1 MNKILLVTL
10 TFLTLN
16 VFSQKLTERQIEN
29 TMNEYLKILKDEG
42 YSPSFDESGELDF
55 KYEGTTYAIE
65 RPEYSDDFALYTG
78 LKNDAGCTFGTLS
91 TVNAACGGTRTSQIW
106 LSKSCKTVY
115 IQYTSFIES
124 STNFKLLFKEAL
136 RSVKYGKDLVKEKYT
151 EYNPK

>member
-1 MNKILLVTL
+1 MKKILLVTL

-29 TMNEYLKILKDEG
+29 TMNEYMQFLKDEG
-42 YSPSFDESGELDF
+42 YSPSFSETGELDF
-55 KYEGTTYAIE
+55 KYEGGTYTIE
-65 RPEYSDDFALYTG
+65 EPKYSEDFAMYTG
-78 LKNDAGCTFGTLS
+78 LNNNDGCTFGTLS
-91 TVNAACGGTRTSQIW
+91 AVNAACGGTATSQIW
-106 LSKSCKTVY
+106 LSKSCKTVF

-136 RSVKYGKDLVKEKYT
+136 RSVKFGKELIKEKYT